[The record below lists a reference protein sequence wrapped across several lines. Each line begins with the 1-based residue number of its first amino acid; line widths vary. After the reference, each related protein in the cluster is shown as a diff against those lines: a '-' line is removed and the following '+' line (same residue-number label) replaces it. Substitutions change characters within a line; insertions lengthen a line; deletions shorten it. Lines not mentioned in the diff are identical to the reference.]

1 MKKETLIEIILGTIG
16 GLIFA
21 ISMCMVLIPEYN
33 MLKYGIFIGII
44 GLVILLS
51 IIPIYRKYHPKK
63 KKDRV
68 NAAIVVTW
76 IAGVAGALIM
86 GFGMSKVMVE
96 NSNSTDMVVGII
108 TGIAGLIVCVLNYPI
123 YAYIKENKKS
133 SWYKTDLI
141 RLSDKLKLSF
151 DEYNI
156 CN

>member
-44 GLVILLS
+44 GLIILLS

-68 NAAIVVTW
+68 NTAIIVTW

-133 SWYKTDLI
+133 S
-141 RLSDKLKLSF
+141 
-151 DEYNI
+151 
-156 CN
+156 

>member
-16 GLIFA
+16 GLIFFFFL
-21 ISMCMVLIPEYN
+21 CMVLIPEYN

-44 GLVILLS
+44 GLIILLS
-51 IIPIYRKYHPKK
+51 IIPIYRKYHQKK

-133 SWYKTDLI
+133 S
-141 RLSDKLKLSF
+141 
-151 DEYNI
+151 
-156 CN
+156 

>member
-1 MKKETLIEIILGTIG
+1 
-16 GLIFA
+16 
-21 ISMCMVLIPEYN
+21 MVLIPEYN

-44 GLVILLS
+44 GLIILLS

-133 SWYKTDLI
+133 S
-141 RLSDKLKLSF
+141 
-151 DEYNI
+151 
-156 CN
+156 

>member
-44 GLVILLS
+44 GLIILLS